1 MPVHMTHKPFK
12 SLVEWKKNAAVE
24 LSDCCLSIDEFKKL
38 SSQNLNG
45 YVKHFHKK
53 RVEFIA
59 HLDRQK
65 GDYQARLRNLLISIQ
80 LRFNIQM
87 DKPIKKIA
95 YYHQMDQRTDLSS
108 GRLTT

>member
-1 MPVHMTHKPFK
+1 MLNNH
-12 SLVEWKKNAAVE
+12 
-24 LSDCCLSIDEFKKL
+24 
-38 SSQNLNG
+38 NLNE

-65 GDYQARLRNLLISIQ
+65 GDYQARLRDLLISIQ

-87 DKPIKKIA
+87 DKPIKQKA
-95 YYHQMDQRTDLSS
+95 YYHQMNQRTDASS
-108 GRLTT
+108 GCLTT